1 MLVPVRVLSP
11 EKKAEDLIN
20 IWPEVEAFYLKDDH
34 LLAVHFI
41 QNIDKHLL
49 TIAKLFEKVSGCR
62 KSDLKAKSRVIPT
75 PFRQPSRTK
84 VS

>member
-1 MLVPVRVLSP
+1 M
-11 EKKAEDLIN
+11 
-20 IWPEVEAFYLKDDH
+20 EAFILKDNH

-62 KSDLKAKSRVIPT
+62 KSDLKAKSRVILGPILAEKGT
-75 PFRQPSRTK
+75 AGKDNFSHQKKIALIRIYQKRIEK
-84 VS
+84 QF